1 MKATIKKTGRSK
13 VKVTIYVSISVS
25 VFVALYVIVRLF
37 GEGNSGLETTSSEI
51 NSITETDVSM
61 NEYETNLD
69 KTVLQNNIEEKQI
82 TDTSFND
89 FSKEDIEDEIFN
101 KKGQNKGKL
110 LLNTTVDEFVL
121 RLDGKEK
128 QIQDTIGTRS
138 EDVLKYTIEES
149 KSINNNQIVIAMS
162 SPDKIYNYLNIIK
175 PIANRTN
182 NPILF
187 VFMGDGFFKL
197 HKEFKE
203 INQGEPNDYLDN
215 SESCFKNALYF
226 SNEVNIS
233 NNICAYLSNVY
244 AERHRIM
251 HKENNTD
258 EEIEVLLT
266 IIAYGNISLDNGGGN
281 IDTTLQSIP
290 KYNIAY
296 SYYHLYMMTD
306 ESNVLLKEYFYN
318 QSKDN
323 YNEIN
328 LSSPYFVQARN
339 DLNNLEESHN

>member
-1 MKATIKKTGRSK
+1 MKAIVKKIKRNKI
-13 VKVTIYVSISVS
+13 KVTISVSISVFITLW
-25 VFVALYVIVRLF
+25 VVIHLF
-37 GEGNSGLETTSSEI
+37 GSDNSESRATSTEI
-51 NSITETDVSM
+51 DSITETSVSEV
-61 NEYETNLD
+61 EYETNVN
-69 KTVLQNNIEEKQI
+69 KIVSQNKSKEKQI
-82 TDTSFND
+82 FDTSFD
-89 FSKEDIEDEIFN
+89 EFSDEDTEN
-101 KKGQNKGKL
+101 KSINNKRHNKDKL
-110 LLNTTVDEFVL
+110 LSNITIEEFVL
-121 RLDGKEK
+121 GLDGKEK
-128 QIQDTIGTRS
+128 QIQDIIGIRS
-138 EDVLKYTIEES
+138 EDVLKYTMEES
-149 KSINNNQIVIAMS
+149 ESINNNQIVIAMS

-226 SNEVNIS
+226 SKDVKIS

-244 AERHRIM
+244 AERHRII

-266 IIAYGNISLDNGGGN
+266 IIAYGNISLDDGDGGV
-281 IDTTLQSIP
+281 DTTLQSIP

-296 SYYHLYMMTD
+296 AYYHLCIMTD
-306 ESNVLLKEYFYN
+306 DSNVLLKEYFYN

-323 YNEIN
+323 YNKIDLNSSYFIQAQNDLIN
-328 LSSPYFVQARN
+328 LDKA
-339 DLNNLEESHN
+339 HN